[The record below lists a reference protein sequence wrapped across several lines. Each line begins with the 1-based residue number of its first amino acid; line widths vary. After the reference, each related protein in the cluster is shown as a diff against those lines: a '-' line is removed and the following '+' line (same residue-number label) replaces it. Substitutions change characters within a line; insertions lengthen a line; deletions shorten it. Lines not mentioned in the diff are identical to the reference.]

1 MTNIKNFNA
10 IVGIPTR
17 KGIEEWKKQEVN
29 SSISQK
35 NYYSDYEQM
44 LSYDWEG
51 DEEIFISEEEC
62 SKSFIKPKIL
72 GCNENEEVLPNL

>member
-35 NYYSDYEQM
+35 NYYSDYER
-44 LSYDWEG
+44 
-51 DEEIFISEEEC
+51 
-62 SKSFIKPKIL
+62 
-72 GCNENEEVLPNL
+72 

>member
-51 DEEIFISEEEC
+51 DGEWVDVEHNYKGITKISF
-62 SKSFIKPKIL
+62 K
-72 GCNENEEVLPNL
+72 

>member
-17 KGIEEWKKQEVN
+17 KGIEEC
-29 SSISQK
+29 
-35 NYYSDYEQM
+35 
-44 LSYDWEG
+44 L
-51 DEEIFISEEEC
+51 
-62 SKSFIKPKIL
+62 KSFIKPKIL